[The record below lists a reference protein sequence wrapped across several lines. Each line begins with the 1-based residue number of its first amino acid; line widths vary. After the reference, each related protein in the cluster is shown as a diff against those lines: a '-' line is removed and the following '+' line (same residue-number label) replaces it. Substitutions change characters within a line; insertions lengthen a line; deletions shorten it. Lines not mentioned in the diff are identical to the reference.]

1 MKDINSPTRVVNPRG
16 SMPRAKR
23 IFTAFIVLM
32 LILCALPNLYP
43 NKNLIQIQ
51 SVSHEAVTVSLP
63 DLKTQLETEGFNV
76 KQIASHQG
84 GYLVELE
91 NRALTAQ
98 ARAYLAEVNQRLNIK
113 VVSASTMP
121 QWLERTGLR
130 PIKLGLDLDGGVLF
144 VLKVDTEQA
153 AQNKLQSLA
162 DEANSLRIKNRFRNL
177 SIPKLINGEMV
188 EIIAK
193 AQGKNELI
201 ALNATLLEL
210 YPQFTSTTHLQGS
223 LTKISFHFA
232 ESKRAEFDKQLMTQA
247 LSTLRSR
254 IEELGI
260 TEAVTQRQGNNYI
273 RIELPGVQDPEQA
286 KRIIGA
292 TAKLSFHALQ
302 EIGGQKLMDKS
313 GAPVSVDPVAIF
325 GGDEIES
332 ATAGRGEYGKPLVQ
346 LFLSSQGGEKINR
359 FSRNNVGKPMATVF
373 SEYYA
378 DAKGEI
384 KRKTEVIS
392 VATIQQVLNTR
403 FSITNMQSMERA
415 QELALL
421 LRAGSLD
428 APITIV
434 KEQTIGPSL
443 GEKNIESGFKA
454 LALGLSL
461 TLLFMA
467 IWYRKLGAVAIAS
480 LIVNLVCLIGLMS
493 LLPGVVLTLPGIAG
507 LVLTIGMAVD
517 TNVIIFERVR
527 ELRRKGIAMAAALKQ
542 GYQQA
547 MSSIIDAN
555 LTTMITALILL
566 GIGYG
571 PVKGFAITL
580 ALGIIT
586 SIFAGVI
593 VSGMLSESLY
603 SIQSRQGGK

>member
-1 MKDINSPTRVVNPRG
+1 MKDINSPARLSNPRG
-16 SMPRAKR
+16 TTARAKR
-23 IFTAFIVLM
+23 FFTALIVFL

-51 SVSHEAVTVSLP
+51 ASSNEVVSLSLP
-63 DLKTQLETEGFNV
+63 ELKSQLEGEGFKV
-76 KQIASHQG
+76 KQIESHQG

-91 NRALTAQ
+91 NRTLTAE
-98 ARAYLAEVNQRLNIK
+98 ARAYMAESHSKLSVK

-121 QWLERTGLR
+121 QWLESTGLK

-162 DEANSLRIKNRFRNL
+162 DEANSLRIKNRYRNL
-177 SIPKLINGEMV
+177 SIPQVINSEQV
-188 EIIAK
+188 EVIAK
-193 AQGKNELI
+193 AQGQNELV
-201 ALNATLLEL
+201 ALTATLREL
-210 YPQFTSTTHLQGS
+210 YPQLTNTTHSQGS
-223 LTKISFHFA
+223 LIKVNFRFA
-232 ESKRAEFDKQLMTQA
+232 EAKKAEFDKQLMTQA

-260 TEAVTQRQGNNYI
+260 TEAVTQRQGTNYI

-302 EIGGQKLMDKS
+302 EMGGQKLKDKS
-313 GAPVSVDPVAIF
+313 GAPISVDPVAIF

-332 ATAGRGEYGKPLVQ
+332 ATAGRDEYGKPLVE

-378 DAKGEI
+378 DPKGEI

-403 FSITNMQSMERA
+403 FSITNMQTMERA

-428 APITIV
+428 APITFV

-467 IWYRKLGAVAIAS
+467 IWYRKLGAVAITS
-480 LIVNLVCLIGLMS
+480 LLVNLVCLIGLMS

-527 ELRRKGIAMAAALKQ
+527 ELRRKGIGMVTALKQ

-580 ALGIIT
+580 ALGIVT
-586 SIFAGVI
+586 SIFAGVV

-603 SIQSRQGGK
+603 SKSRKGVK

>member
-1 MKDINSPTRVVNPRG
+1 MKDINSPARISTSRG
-16 SMPRAKR
+16 TAARAKR
-23 IFTAFIVLM
+23 FFTALIVFL

-51 SVSHEAVTVSLP
+51 ASSNEVVSLP
-63 DLKTQLETEGFNV
+63 ELKSQLEGEGFKV
-76 KQIASHQG
+76 KQIESHQD

-91 NRALTAQ
+91 NRTLTAE
-98 ARAYLAEVNQRLNIK
+98 ARAYMAESHSKLSVK
-113 VVSASTMP
+113 VISASTMP
-121 QWLERTGLR
+121 QWLESTGLK

-153 AQNKLQSLA
+153 AENKLQSLA
-162 DEANSLRIKNRFRNL
+162 DEANSLRIKNRYRNL
-177 SIPKLINGEMV
+177 SIPQVISGEQV
-188 EIIAK
+188 EVVAK
-193 AQGKNELI
+193 AQGQNELV
-201 ALNATLLEL
+201 ALTATLRDL
-210 YPQFTSTTHLQGS
+210 YPQFTSTTHKQGT
-223 LTKISFHFA
+223 LTKVNFRFA
-232 ESKRAEFDKQLMTQA
+232 ETKKVEFDKQLMTQA

-260 TEAVTQRQGNNYI
+260 TEAVTQRQGTNYI

-302 EIGGQKLMDKS
+302 EVGGQKLKDKS
-313 GAPVSVDPVAIF
+313 GALVSIDPVAIF

-332 ATAGRGEYGKPLVQ
+332 ATAGRDEYGKPLVQ

-378 DAKGEI
+378 DTKGEI
-384 KRKTEVIS
+384 KRNTEVIS

-403 FSITNMQSMERA
+403 FSITNMQSMEHA

-467 IWYRKLGAVAIAS
+467 VWYRKLGAVAITS
-480 LIVNLVCLIGLMS
+480 LLVNLVCLIGLMS

-527 ELRRKGIAMAAALKQ
+527 ELRRKGIGMVTALKQ

-580 ALGIIT
+580 ALGIVT
-586 SIFAGVI
+586 SIFAGVV

-603 SIQSRQGGK
+603 SKSRKGVK

>member
-1 MKDINSPTRVVNPRG
+1 MKDINSPTRSSTPRG
-16 SMPRAKR
+16 TTARAKR
-23 IFTAFIVLM
+23 FFTALIVFL
-32 LILCALPNLYP
+32 LLLCALPNLYP

-51 SVSHEAVTVSLP
+51 ASSNEAVSLSLP
-63 DLKTQLETEGFNV
+63 ELKSQLEGEGFKV
-76 KQIASHQG
+76 KQIESHQG

-91 NRALTAQ
+91 NRTLTAE
-98 ARAYLAEVNQRLNIK
+98 ARAYMAESHSKLSVK

-121 QWLERTGLR
+121 QWLESTGLK

-162 DEANSLRIKNRFRNL
+162 DEANSLRIKNRYRNL
-177 SIPKLINGEMV
+177 SIPQVISGEQAEV
-188 EIIAK
+188 IAK
-193 AQGKNELI
+193 AQGQNELV
-201 ALNATLLEL
+201 ALTATLREL
-210 YPQFTSTTHLQGS
+210 YPQFTSTTHKQGS
-223 LTKISFHFA
+223 LTKVNFRFA
-232 ESKRAEFDKQLMTQA
+232 EAKKAEFDKQLMTQA
-247 LSTLRSR
+247 MSTLRSR

-260 TEAVTQRQGNNYI
+260 TEAVTQRQGTNYI

-302 EIGGQKLMDKS
+302 EMGGQKLKDKS
-313 GAPVSVDPVAIF
+313 GALVSVDPVAIF

-332 ATAGRGEYGKPLVQ
+332 ATAGRDEYGKPLVQ

-378 DAKGEI
+378 NPKGEI

-467 IWYRKLGAVAIAS
+467 VWYRKLGAVAITS
-480 LIVNLVCLIGLMS
+480 LLVNLVCLIGLMS

-527 ELRRKGIAMAAALKQ
+527 ELRRKGIGMVTALKQ

-580 ALGIIT
+580 ALGIVT
-586 SIFAGVI
+586 SIFAGVV

-603 SIQSRQGGK
+603 SKSRKGAK

>member
-1 MKDINSPTRVVNPRG
+1 MKDINSPARISTSRG
-16 SMPRAKR
+16 TAARAKR
-23 IFTAFIVLM
+23 FFTALIVFL

-51 SVSHEAVTVSLP
+51 ASSNEVVALSLP
-63 DLKTQLETEGFNV
+63 ELKSQLEGEGFKV
-76 KQIASHQG
+76 KQIESHQG

-91 NRALTAQ
+91 NRTLTAE
-98 ARAYLAEVNQRLNIK
+98 ARAYMAESHSKLSVK
-113 VVSASTMP
+113 VISASTMP
-121 QWLERTGLR
+121 QWLESTGLK

-153 AQNKLQSLA
+153 AENKLQSLA
-162 DEANSLRIKNRFRNL
+162 DEANSLRIKNRYRNL
-177 SIPKLINGEMV
+177 SIPQVISGEQV
-188 EIIAK
+188 EVIAK
-193 AQGKNELI
+193 AQGQNELV
-201 ALNATLLEL
+201 ALTATLRDL
-210 YPQFTSTTHLQGS
+210 YPQFTSTTHKQGT
-223 LTKISFHFA
+223 LTKVNFRFA
-232 ESKRAEFDKQLMTQA
+232 ETKKVEFDKQLMTQA

-260 TEAVTQRQGNNYI
+260 TEAVTQRQGTNYI

-302 EIGGQKLMDKS
+302 EVGGQKLKDKS
-313 GAPVSVDPVAIF
+313 GALVSIDPVAIF

-332 ATAGRGEYGKPLVQ
+332 ATAGRDEYGKPLVQ

-378 DAKGEI
+378 DTKGEI
-384 KRKTEVIS
+384 KRNTEVIS

-403 FSITNMQSMERA
+403 FSITNMQSMEHA

-467 IWYRKLGAVAIAS
+467 VWYRKLGAVAITS
-480 LIVNLVCLIGLMS
+480 LLVNLVCLIGLMS

-527 ELRRKGIAMAAALKQ
+527 ELRRKGIGMVTALKQ

-580 ALGIIT
+580 ALGIVT
-586 SIFAGVI
+586 SIFAGVV

-603 SIQSRQGGK
+603 SKSRKGVK

>member
-1 MKDINSPTRVVNPRG
+1 MKDINSSTRPSTPRG
-16 SMPRAKR
+16 TNARAKR
-23 IFTAFIVLM
+23 FFTALIVFL
-32 LILCALPNLYP
+32 LILCALPNVYP

-51 SVSHEAVTVSLP
+51 ASSNEVLSLSLP
-63 DLKTQLETEGFNV
+63 ELKSQLEGEGFKI
-76 KQIASHQG
+76 KQIESHQE
-84 GYLVELE
+84 GYLVELK
-91 NRALTAQ
+91 NRTLTAE
-98 ARAYLAEVNQRLNIK
+98 ARAYMADSYSKLNVK

-121 QWLERTGLR
+121 QWLEATGLK

-144 VLKVDTEQA
+144 VLRVDTEQA
-153 AQNKLQSLA
+153 EQNKLQSLA
-162 DEANSLRIKNRFRNL
+162 DEANSLRIKNRYRNL
-177 SIPKLINGEMV
+177 SIPQVINGEQV

-193 AQGKNELI
+193 AQGQNELVAI
-201 ALNATLLEL
+201 TATLRDL
-210 YPQFTSTTHLQGS
+210 YPQFASTTHKQGS
-223 LTKISFHFA
+223 LTKVNFRFA
-232 ESKRAEFDKQLMTQA
+232 EEKKAEFDKQLMTQA

-260 TEAVTQRQGNNYI
+260 TEAVTQRQGTNYI

-302 EIGGQKLMDKS
+302 EVGGQKLKDKS
-313 GAPVSVDPVAIF
+313 GALVSIDPVAIF

-332 ATAGRGEYGKPLVQ
+332 ATGGRDEYGKPLVQ

-378 DAKGEI
+378 DTKGEI
-384 KRKTEVIS
+384 KRNTEVIS
-392 VATIQQVLNTR
+392 VATIQQVLNTQ
-403 FSITNMQSMERA
+403 FSITNMQSMEHA

-467 IWYRKLGAVAIAS
+467 VWYRKLGAVAITS
-480 LIVNLVCLIGLMS
+480 LLVNLVCLIGLMS

-527 ELRRKGIAMAAALKQ
+527 ELRRKGIGMATALKQ

-580 ALGIIT
+580 ALGIVT
-586 SIFAGVI
+586 SIFAGVV

-603 SIQSRQGGK
+603 SKSRKGVK